1 MEKIKILH
9 IYKSFD
15 VFNGLIEI
23 LTIMAQNLDHKR
35 FELGVCVFEY
45 SGNAFGEKFERLG
58 GKIFNLG
65 VPQKAVN
72 EPQSFVALLSFLKE
86 YKPHVVQTHVLKANL
101 MGSMA
106 ARIARVPVI
115 IGTEM
120 TLKDTAPSRLGR
132 LRDRVLQP
140 FTSAAL
146 KKCDSFVVTSNFIK
160 QEWEGEIEGEVNER
174 RSKSKDI
181 GIKQSAFRV
190 IYPPFNLEKLK
201 AAQSA
206 KFSRSNDIK
215 TIGFIGRLSDEKSID
230 KLLEAMKIVIAAY
243 PQARLCI
250 VGTGPL
256 EDQLKEQ
263 CNALGL
269 SKVVEFSGYKAN
281 VFEALKCF
289 DFFVLSSRTEGCPIV
304 ILEAMAAGLAV
315 VSTDVGG
322 NPELVEDG
330 KTGILVRPNSPQ
342 AMASALLT
350 LLNDESK
357 AQKMGAAGQKRAF
370 TVFHPSKFT
379 SSLQELYL
387 ELYHKKTNQ
396 PKLIKGKKVMMERV

>member
-1 MEKIKILH
+1 MQKIKILH

-65 VPQKAVN
+65 VPQKVVF
-72 EPQSFVALLSFLKE
+72 EPQSFVSLLSFLKE

-101 MGSMA
+101 IGSIA
-106 ARIARVPVI
+106 ARMAKVPVI

-120 TLKDTAPSRLGR
+120 TLKDTAPSRFGR
-132 LRDRVLQP
+132 LRDKVLQP

-146 KKCDSFVVTSNFIK
+146 KKCDSFVVTSQFIK
-160 QEWEGEIEGEVNER
+160 QEWEDGMEE
-174 RSKSKDI
+174 KSKNSDD
-181 GIKQSAFRV
+181 KQSPFRI

-201 AAQSA
+201 AAQNT
-206 KFSRSNDIK
+206 KFSRSSDIK

-230 KLLEAMKIVIAAY
+230 KLLEATKIVSSSY
-243 PQARLCI
+243 SQARLCI

-256 EDQLKEQ
+256 EDQLKKQ
-263 CNALGL
+263 CDDLGL

-281 VFEALKCF
+281 VFEALKAF
-289 DFFVLSSRTEGCPIV
+289 DIFVLSSRTEGCPIV

-357 AQKMGAAGQKRAF
+357 AQKMGIAGQKRAF

-379 SSLQELYL
+379 ASLQELYL
-387 ELYHKKTNQ
+387 ELYHKKTES
-396 PKLIKGKKVMMERV
+396 PKSAKGKKVMAERV